1 MCYMIAETGDCPF
14 CKAIMHHTRTRH
26 VPTLPRDEITRADP
40 RRATHTIADPLTGDE
55 SDDAL
60 LRMPFKE
67 ARAAAID
74 AFEERY
80 VLHLL
85 ERTQHNVSKAARL
98 AAIDRNYLYR
108 MMKKHGIARKE

>member
-14 CKAIMHHTRTRH
+14 CKAIMHHTQTRH
-26 VPTLPRDEITRADP
+26 APTLPRDEITRADP

-60 LRMPFKE
+60 LRMPASK
-67 ARAAAID
+67 RAPPPSTPSRSATCSTCSSA
-74 AFEERY
+74 
-80 VLHLL
+80 
-85 ERTQHNVSKAARL
+85 HNTTCPKPRASRASN
-98 AAIDRNYLYR
+98 RNYLYR